1 MVRDRKREE
10 LILLTKNCGY
20 NSCGKNV
27 VFDKDNTEGI
37 VYFEEKYYHKQCFVQ
52 MCNSRIGNKR
62 FKKHN
67 WQEVLDSIESLQQDA
82 KKRMK
87 VAIDKD
93 SVYRF
98 ILDNYR
104 VSCVNSF
111 TFKKLDEIYNGTY
124 KGLAYPIS
132 PEELLDE
139 WKFYYPQLI
148 EIRKYKSMDREQ
160 AVAYDLAILLG
171 KSAEYR
177 EYIERKKSEEQARVA
192 QRTSEYEID
201 EKAMEAIQRSV
212 SSQRQ
217 KASSRTA
224 DLFQEVMGNGD

>member
-1 MVRDRKREE
+1 MVA
-10 LILLTKNCGY
+10 KNCGY
-20 NSCGKNV
+20 NSCKENV
-27 VFDKDNTEGI
+27 VFDQDNAEGI

-67 WQEVLDSIESLQQDA
+67 WQEVLDNIESLQQDA
-82 KKRMK
+82 KERMK
-87 VAIDKD
+87 IAIDKD
-93 SVYRF
+93 NIYRF

-124 KGLAYPIS
+124 KGLAYPIG

-160 AVAYDLAILLG
+160 AVAYDLAVLLG
-171 KSAEYR
+171 KNLEYR

>member
-1 MVRDRKREE
+1 MVA
-10 LILLTKNCGY
+10 KNCGY
-20 NSCGKNV
+20 NSCKENV
-27 VFDKDNTEGI
+27 VFDKDNAEGI

-67 WQEVLDSIESLQQDA
+67 WQEVLDNIESLQQDA
-82 KKRMK
+82 KERMK

-93 SVYRF
+93 NVYRF

-104 VSCVNSF
+104 VSYVNSF

-124 KGLAYPIS
+124 KGLAYPIG

-139 WKFYYPQLI
+139 WKFYYPQLM

-160 AVAYDLAILLG
+160 AVSYDLAVLLG

-177 EYIERKKSEEQARVA
+177 EYIERKKSEEQARVS
-192 QRTSEYEID
+192 QRTSECKID
-201 EKAMEAIQRSV
+201 EKAMEAIQKSV

-217 KASSRTA
+217 QASSRTA
-224 DLFQEVMGNGD
+224 DLFREVMGNGD

>member
-1 MVRDRKREE
+1 MVA
-10 LILLTKNCGY
+10 KNCGC
-20 NSCGKNV
+20 NSCKENV
-27 VFDKDNTEGI
+27 VFDKDNAEGI

-62 FKKHN
+62 FKKYN

-82 KKRMK
+82 KKRMI

-93 SVYRF
+93 NVYRF

-124 KGLAYPIS
+124 KGLAYPIG

-139 WKFYYPQLI
+139 WKFYYQQLM

-160 AVAYDLAILLG
+160 AVSYDLAVLLG
-171 KSAEYR
+171 KNAEYR
-177 EYIERKKSEEQARVA
+177 EYIERKKSEEQVRVS
-192 QRTSEYEID
+192 QRTSECKID
-201 EKAMEAIQRSV
+201 EKAMEAIQKSV

-217 KASSRTA
+217 QASSRTA
-224 DLFQEVMGNGD
+224 DLFREVMGNGD

>member
-1 MVRDRKREE
+1 M
-10 LILLTKNCGY
+10 LTKNCGY
-20 NSCGKNV
+20 NSCGENV
-27 VFDKDNTEGI
+27 VFDKDNAEGI
-37 VYFEEKYYHKQCFVQ
+37 IYFEEKYYHKQCFVQ

-62 FKKHN
+62 FKKYN

-82 KKRMK
+82 KKRMI

-93 SVYRF
+93 NVYRF

-124 KGLAYPIS
+124 KGLAYPIG

-160 AVAYDLAILLG
+160 AIAYDLAVLLG
-171 KSAEYR
+171 KNLEYR

>member
-1 MVRDRKREE
+1 MVA
-10 LILLTKNCGY
+10 KNCGY
-20 NSCGKNV
+20 NSCKENV
-27 VFDKDNTEGI
+27 VFDQDNAEGI

-67 WQEVLDSIESLQQDA
+67 WQEVLDNIESLQQDA
-82 KKRMK
+82 KERMK
-87 VAIDKD
+87 IAIDKD
-93 SVYRF
+93 NIYRF

-124 KGLAYPIS
+124 KGLAYPIG

-139 WKFYYPQLI
+139 WKFYYSQLV

-160 AVAYDLAILLG
+160 AVSYDLAVLLG
-171 KSAEYR
+171 KNLEYR

>member
-1 MVRDRKREE
+1 MVA
-10 LILLTKNCGY
+10 KNCGC
-20 NSCGKNV
+20 NSCKENV
-27 VFDKDNTEGI
+27 VFDKDNAEGI

-67 WQEVLDSIESLQQDA
+67 WQEVLDNIESLQQDA
-82 KKRMK
+82 KERMK

-93 SVYRF
+93 NVYRF

-124 KGLAYPIS
+124 KGLAYPIG

-139 WKFYYPQLI
+139 WKFYYQQLI

-160 AVAYDLAILLG
+160 AVAYDLAVLLG
-171 KSAEYR
+171 KNLEYR

-217 KASSRTA
+217 QASSRTA
-224 DLFQEVMGNGD
+224 DLFREVMGSGD

>member
-1 MVRDRKREE
+1 MVA
-10 LILLTKNCGY
+10 KNCGC
-20 NSCGKNV
+20 NSCKENV
-27 VFDKDNTEGI
+27 VFDKDNAEGI

-87 VAIDKD
+87 IAIDKD
-93 SVYRF
+93 NIYRF

-124 KGLAYPIS
+124 KGLAYPIG

-139 WKFYYPQLI
+139 WKFYYSQLA

-160 AVAYDLAILLG
+160 AVSYDLAVLLG

-177 EYIERKKSEEQARVA
+177 EYIERKKSEEQARVL
-192 QRTSEYEID
+192 QRTSECKID
-201 EKAMEAIQRSV
+201 EKAMEAIQKSV

-217 KASSRTA
+217 QASSRTA
-224 DLFQEVMGNGD
+224 DLFREVMGNGD

>member
-1 MVRDRKREE
+1 M
-10 LILLTKNCGY
+10 LTKNCGY

-132 PEELLDE
+132 PEELLDA

>member
-1 MVRDRKREE
+1 M
-10 LILLTKNCGY
+10 LTKNCGY
-20 NSCGKNV
+20 SSCKENV
-27 VFDKDNTEGI
+27 VLNKDNADGI

-62 FKKHN
+62 FKKYN
-67 WQEVLDSIESLQQDA
+67 WQEVLDSIESLEQDA
-82 KKRMK
+82 KERMK
-87 VAIDKD
+87 AAIDKD
-93 SVYRF
+93 NVYRF

-104 VSCVNSF
+104 VSYVNSF

-124 KGLAYPIS
+124 KGLAYPIG

-160 AVAYDLAILLG
+160 AVSYDLAVLLG

-177 EYIERKKSEEQARVA
+177 EYIERKKSEEQARVL
-192 QRTSEYEID
+192 QRTSECKID
-201 EKAMEAIQRSV
+201 EKAMEAIQKSV

-217 KASSRTA
+217 QASSRTA
-224 DLFQEVMGNGD
+224 DLFREVMGNGD

>member
-1 MVRDRKREE
+1 M
-10 LILLTKNCGY
+10 LTKNCGY
-20 NSCGKNV
+20 SSCGGNV
-27 VFDKDNTEGI
+27 VLNKDNVDGI

-62 FKKHN
+62 FKKYN
-67 WQEVLDSIESLQQDA
+67 WQEVLDSIERLQQDA
-82 KKRMK
+82 KERMK
-87 VAIDKD
+87 AAIDKD
-93 SVYRF
+93 NVYRF
-98 ILDNYR
+98 ILDNYH

-124 KGLAYPIS
+124 RGLAYPIS

-139 WKFYYPQLI
+139 WKFYYPQLM

-160 AVAYDLAILLG
+160 AVSYDLAVLLG

-177 EYIERKKSEEQARVA
+177 EYIERKKSEEQARA
-192 QRTSEYEID
+192 LQRTSECKID
-201 EKAMEAIQRSV
+201 EKAMEAIQKSV

-217 KASSRTA
+217 QASSRTA
-224 DLFQEVMGNGD
+224 DLFREVMGNGD

>member
-1 MVRDRKREE
+1 MVA
-10 LILLTKNCGY
+10 KNCGC
-20 NSCGKNV
+20 NSCKENV
-27 VFDKDNTEGI
+27 IFDKDNAEGI

-62 FKKHN
+62 FKKYN

-82 KKRMK
+82 KKRMI

-93 SVYRF
+93 NVYRF

-124 KGLAYPIS
+124 KGLAYPIG

-160 AVAYDLAILLG
+160 AVAYDLAVLLG
-171 KSAEYR
+171 KNLEYR

>member
-1 MVRDRKREE
+1 M
-10 LILLTKNCGY
+10 LTKNCGY
-20 NSCGKNV
+20 NSCGENV
-27 VFDKDNTEGI
+27 VFDKDNAEGI

-93 SVYRF
+93 NVYRF

-160 AVAYDLAILLG
+160 AVAYDLAVLLG

-177 EYIERKKSEEQARVA
+177 EIIKKKKVEERVKNA
-192 QRTSEYEID
+192 QKDDEVEID
-201 EKAMEAIQRSV
+201 MSALKGAINI
-212 SSQRQ
+212 
-217 KASSRTA
+217 SRGNRRLA
-224 DLFQEVMGNGD
+224 GLYDDVMGGDT

>member
-1 MVRDRKREE
+1 M
-10 LILLTKNCGY
+10 LTKNCGY

-132 PEELLDE
+132 PEELLDA

-224 DLFQEVMGNGD
+224 DCQSF

>member
-1 MVRDRKREE
+1 M
-10 LILLTKNCGY
+10 LTKNCGY
-20 NSCGKNV
+20 SSCKENV
-27 VFDKDNTEGI
+27 VLNKDNVDGI

-62 FKKHN
+62 FKKYN
-67 WQEVLDSIESLQQDA
+67 WQEVLDSIEHLQQDA
-82 KKRMK
+82 KERMK
-87 VAIDKD
+87 AAIDKD
-93 SVYRF
+93 NVYRF

-124 KGLAYPIS
+124 KGLAYPIG

-148 EIRKYKSMDREQ
+148 EIRKHKSMDKEQ
-160 AVAYDLAILLG
+160 AVSYDLAVLLG
-171 KSAEYR
+171 KNLEYR
-177 EYIERKKSEEQARVA
+177 EHIERKKSEEQARVA

>member
-1 MVRDRKREE
+1 M
-10 LILLTKNCGY
+10 LTKNCGY
-20 NSCGKNV
+20 SSCKENV
-27 VFDKDNTEGI
+27 VLNKDNVDGI

-62 FKKHN
+62 FKKYN

-124 KGLAYPIS
+124 RGLAYPIS

-139 WKFYYPQLI
+139 WKFYYPQLM
-148 EIRKYKSMDREQ
+148 ERRKYKSMDREQ
-160 AVAYDLAILLG
+160 AVAYDLAIVLS
-171 KSAEYR
+171 KNVEYR
-177 EYIERKKSEEQARVA
+177 EFLEKKKLEEQARVS
-192 QRTSEYEID
+192 QRTSECKID
-201 EKAMEAIQRSV
+201 EKAMEAIQKSV

-217 KASSRTA
+217 QASSRTA
-224 DLFQEVMGNGD
+224 DLFREVMGSGD

>member
-1 MVRDRKREE
+1 M
-10 LILLTKNCGY
+10 LTKNCGY
-20 NSCGKNV
+20 SSCKENV
-27 VFDKDNTEGI
+27 VLNKDNVDGV
-37 VYFEEKYYHKQCFVQ
+37 VYFEERYYHKQCFVQ

-62 FKKHN
+62 FKKYN
-67 WQEVLDSIESLQQDA
+67 WQEVLDNIERLQHDA
-82 KKRMK
+82 KERMK

-93 SVYRF
+93 NVYRF

-104 VSCVNSF
+104 ISCVNSF

-124 KGLAYPIS
+124 KGLAYPIG

-160 AVAYDLAILLG
+160 AVAYDLAIVLS
-171 KSAEYR
+171 KNVEYR
-177 EYIERKKSEEQARVA
+177 EIMEKKKVEEQVRVS
-192 QRTSEYEID
+192 QRTLEYEID
-201 EKAMEAIQRSV
+201 DKAMEAIQRSV

-217 KASSRTA
+217 QASSRTA

>member
-1 MVRDRKREE
+1 M
-10 LILLTKNCGY
+10 LTKNCGY
-20 NSCGKNV
+20 SSCKENV
-27 VFDKDNTEGI
+27 VLNKDNVDGI

-62 FKKHN
+62 FKKYN
-67 WQEVLDSIESLQQDA
+67 WQEVLDNIERLQQDA
-82 KKRMK
+82 KERMK

-93 SVYRF
+93 NVYRF

-104 VSCVNSF
+104 ISCVNSF

-124 KGLAYPIS
+124 KGLAYPIG
-132 PEELLDE
+132 PEELLNE

-160 AVAYDLAILLG
+160 AVSYDLAVLLG

-177 EYIERKKSEEQARVA
+177 EFLEKKKVEEQVNGS
-192 QRTSEYEID
+192 QRINENDVNSEV
-201 EKAMEAIQRSV
+201 MTVIQRNSIKQNV
-212 SSQRQ
+212 ANR
-217 KASSRTA
+217 RA
-224 DLFQEVMGNGD
+224 DLFKEVFDNGDGGN

>member
-1 MVRDRKREE
+1 MVA
-10 LILLTKNCGY
+10 KNCGY
-20 NSCGKNV
+20 NSCKENV
-27 VFDKDNTEGI
+27 VFDQDNAEGI

-67 WQEVLDSIESLQQDA
+67 WQEVLDNIESLQQDA
-82 KKRMK
+82 KERMK

-93 SVYRF
+93 NVYRF

-124 KGLAYPIS
+124 KGLAYPIG

-139 WKFYYPQLI
+139 WKFYYSQLV

-160 AVAYDLAILLG
+160 AVSYDLAVLLG
-171 KSAEYR
+171 KNLEYR

>member
-1 MVRDRKREE
+1 M
-10 LILLTKNCGY
+10 LTKNCGY
-20 NSCGKNV
+20 SSCKENV
-27 VFDKDNTEGI
+27 VLNKDNVDGI

-62 FKKHN
+62 FKKYN
-67 WQEVLDSIESLQQDA
+67 WQEVLDSIERLQQDA
-82 KKRMK
+82 KERMK

-93 SVYRF
+93 NVYRF

-104 VSCVNSF
+104 ISCVNSF

-124 KGLAYPIS
+124 KGLAYPIG

-160 AVAYDLAILLG
+160 AVSYDLAVLLG

-177 EYIERKKSEEQARVA
+177 EYIERKKSEEQERVS
-192 QRTSEYEID
+192 QKTSKCKID
-201 EKAMEAIQRSV
+201 EKAMEAIQKSV

-217 KASSRTA
+217 QASSRTA
-224 DLFQEVMGNGD
+224 DLFREVMGNGN

>member
-1 MVRDRKREE
+1 MVA
-10 LILLTKNCGY
+10 KNCGC
-20 NSCGKNV
+20 NSCKENV
-27 VFDKDNTEGI
+27 IFDKDNAEGI

-67 WQEVLDSIESLQQDA
+67 WQEVLDNIESLQQDA
-82 KKRMK
+82 KERMK

-93 SVYRF
+93 NVYRF

-124 KGLAYPIS
+124 KGLAYPIG

-160 AVAYDLAILLG
+160 AVAYDLAVLLG
-171 KSAEYR
+171 KNAEYR

>member
-1 MVRDRKREE
+1 MAPGACTR
-10 LILLTKNCGY
+10 C
-20 NSCGKNV
+20 
-27 VFDKDNTEGI
+27 DN
-37 VYFEEKYYHKQCFVQ
+37 
-52 MCNSRIGNKR
+52 
-62 FKKHN
+62 
-67 WQEVLDSIESLQQDA
+67 
-82 KKRMK
+82 
-87 VAIDKD
+87 
-93 SVYRF
+93 
-98 ILDNYR
+98 NYR

-132 PEELLDE
+132 PEELLDA

>member
-1 MVRDRKREE
+1 M
-10 LILLTKNCGY
+10 LTKNCGY
-20 NSCGKNV
+20 SSCKENV
-27 VFDKDNTEGI
+27 VLNKDNADGI

-62 FKKHN
+62 FKKYN

-82 KKRMK
+82 KERMK
-87 VAIDKD
+87 AAIDKD
-93 SVYRF
+93 NVYRF

-104 VSCVNSF
+104 VSYVNSF

-124 KGLAYPIS
+124 KGLAYPIG

-160 AVAYDLAILLG
+160 AVSYDLAVLLG

-177 EYIERKKSEEQARVA
+177 EYIERKKSEEQARVL
-192 QRTSEYEID
+192 QRTSECKID
-201 EKAMEAIQRSV
+201 EKAMEAIQKSV

-217 KASSRTA
+217 QASSRTA
-224 DLFQEVMGNGD
+224 DLFREVMGNGD

>member
-1 MVRDRKREE
+1 MVA
-10 LILLTKNCGY
+10 KNCGY
-20 NSCGKNV
+20 NSCKENV
-27 VFDKDNTEGI
+27 VFDKDNAEGI

-67 WQEVLDSIESLQQDA
+67 WQEVLDNIESLQQDA
-82 KKRMK
+82 KERMK

-93 SVYRF
+93 NVYRF

-124 KGLAYPIS
+124 KGLAYPIG

-160 AVAYDLAILLG
+160 AVAYDLAVLLG
-171 KSAEYR
+171 KTLEYR
-177 EYIERKKSEEQARVA
+177 EYI
-192 QRTSEYEID
+192 
-201 EKAMEAIQRSV
+201 
-212 SSQRQ
+212 
-217 KASSRTA
+217 
-224 DLFQEVMGNGD
+224 